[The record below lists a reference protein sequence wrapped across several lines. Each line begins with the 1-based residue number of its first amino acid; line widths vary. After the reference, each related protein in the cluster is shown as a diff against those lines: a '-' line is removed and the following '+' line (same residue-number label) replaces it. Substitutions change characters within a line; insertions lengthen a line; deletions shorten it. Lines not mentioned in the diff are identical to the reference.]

1 MKKIVL
7 IAIAFISVSA
17 ATAQKATPSP
27 KKKKNFDAVM
37 TRAGDHI
44 MLQLSSDHWMGAPDS
59 INNHIKPLS
68 RGGNIYVMIDKPF
81 KGNPHISAAFGIGVA
96 TSAIFFKNMAVGVTS
111 LTSYLPFYNQDTTA
125 HFKKYK
131 LNTAFLEVPV
141 ELRFSSDPINDN
153 KSFKVA
159 LGVKVG
165 TLLNAH
171 TKGKTPLDKNGT
183 ATNAYTEKE
192 TSKRFINSTRLMA
205 TARIG
210 YGHYSL
216 FGSYQINSV
225 FKTGT
230 AADVKLLQVGLTISG
245 L

>member
-7 IAIAFISVSA
+7 VVIAFASVTA
-17 ATAQKATPSP
+17 ATAQK
-27 KKKKNFDAVM
+27 KKKDYGDVL

-59 INNHIKPLS
+59 INSHIKPLS
-68 RGGNIYVMIDKPF
+68 RGGNIYIMLDKPF
-81 KGNPHISAAFGIGVA
+81 KGTPQLSAAFGIGVS
-96 TSAIFFKNMAVGVTS
+96 TSSIYFKTMSVDVRS
-111 LTSYLPFYNQDTTA
+111 LTTALPFNNLDTSN

-131 LNTAFLEVPV
+131 LSTAFLEVPV
-141 ELRFSSDPINDN
+141 ELRFTFDPAKEN
-153 KSFKVA
+153 KSIKLA
-159 LGVKVG
+159 LGVKAGV
-165 TLLNAH
+165 LLNAH
-171 TKGKTPLDKNGT
+171 TKGKSPEDKNG
-183 ATNAYTEKE
+183 NSINSYTEKE
-192 TSKRFINSTRLMA
+192 NSKRFVNSSRFSA

-216 FGSYQINSV
+216 FGSYQINSI

-230 AADVKLLQVGLTISG
+230 AADMKLLQVGLTLSG